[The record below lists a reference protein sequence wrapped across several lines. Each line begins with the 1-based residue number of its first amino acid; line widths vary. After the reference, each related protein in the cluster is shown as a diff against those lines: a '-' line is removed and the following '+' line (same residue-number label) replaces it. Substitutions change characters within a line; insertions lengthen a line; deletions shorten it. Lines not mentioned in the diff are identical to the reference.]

1 MSALLSAE
9 RQFEILSRQVEEI
22 IPESGLLERLKGSLQ
37 ERRPLRVKQGF
48 DPTAPDIHLG
58 HTVGLRK
65 LRAFQDLG
73 HQVVLIV
80 GDYTGMVGD
89 PSGRS
94 KTRPQLSLDELE
106 RNAQTYLEQFFRVLE
121 RSPAPPKLPVE
132 IHRNGEWFAPMS
144 FADVLKLVSQYTVS
158 QMLERDDFSKRFEAE
173 QPISVHELLYPLMQG
188 RDSVEIRA
196 DVELGA
202 TEQKFNL
209 LVGRELQRQA
219 GQPPQIVM
227 TLPVL
232 PGLDGV
238 QRMSKS
244 LGNYIGVSDS
254 PSEMFGKVM
263 SIPDT
268 LMPAYW
274 SLVADRADE
283 ESREIERDLGL
294 PAGELDRRGI
304 GWMAEGEDGG
314 AKVRALEPRVNPMLV
329 KKRLGERIVAM
340 YHGVAA
346 AERARTDFE
355 AQFSRREVPEHLEE
369 FGRGQLDQ
377 AMGEAASPGIID
389 LAVASGVAS
398 SRSAARR
405 LVEQGAVELDG
416 ERVRTFDVKVDPD
429 REHLLRIGRK
439 MLKYRPGAGAS
450 SA

>member
-1 MSALLSAE
+1 MRRMSSPVSAE

-22 IPESGLLERLKGSLQ
+22 IPESGFLERLKSSLHD
-37 ERRPLRVKQGF
+37 RRPLRVKQGF

-94 KTRPQLSLDELE
+94 KTRPQLSLAELE
-106 RNAQTYLEQFFRVLE
+106 GNAKTYLEQFFRVLDPN
-121 RSPAPPKLPVE
+121 PAPPKLPVE
-132 IHRNGEWFAPMS
+132 IHRNGEWFARMT
-144 FADVLKLVSQYTVS
+144 FRDVLELVSQYTVS
-158 QMLERDDFSKRFEAE
+158 QMLERDDFSKRFQAE

-232 PGLDGV
+232 PGVDGV

-254 PSEMFGKVM
+254 ASEMFGKVM
-263 SIPDT
+263 SIPDV
-268 LMPAYW
+268 LLPAYW
-274 SLVADRADE
+274 SLVADRTEE

-294 PAGELDRRGI
+294 PKGELDRRGI
-304 GWMAEGEDGG
+304 GWMAEGDGG
-314 AKVRALEPRVNPMLV
+314 ARARALEPRVNPMLV
-329 KKRLGERIVAM
+329 KKRLAERIVSM
-340 YHGVAA
+340 YHGGEAA
-346 AERARTDFE
+346 SRARGDFE
-355 AQFSRREVPEHLEE
+355 AQFSRKEVPEHLEE
-369 FGRGQLDQ
+369 FGRAKLSGQTPY
-377 AMGEAASPGIID
+377 SIID
-389 LAVASGVAS
+389 FAVASGVAS

-405 LVEQGAVELDG
+405 LVEQGAVDLDG
-416 ERVRTFDVKVDPD
+416 APVREFDTPVDPD
-429 REHLLRIGRK
+429 REHLLRLGRK
-439 MLKYRPGAGAS
+439 MLRYRP
-450 SA
+450 

>member
-1 MSALLSAE
+1 MIPAE

-22 IPESGLLERLKGSLQ
+22 IPESGLLERLKSSLHDG
-37 ERRPLRVKQGF
+37 RPMRVKQGF

-94 KTRPQLSLDELE
+94 KTRPQLTREEVE
-106 RNAQTYLEQFFRVLE
+106 RNAETYLDQFFRVLDPHPA
-121 RSPAPPKLPVE
+121 SPRLPVE
-132 IHRNGEWFAPMS
+132 VHRNGEWFARMA
-144 FADVLKLVSQYTVS
+144 FADVLRLVSQYTVS
-158 QMLERDDFSKRFEAE
+158 QMLERDDFSKRFEGE
-173 QPISVHELLYPLMQG
+173 QPIGVHELLYPLMQG
-188 RDSVEIRA
+188 RDSVEIQA
-196 DVELGA
+196 DVEIGA

-209 LVGRELQRQA
+209 LVGRELQRLA

-244 LGNYIGVSDS
+244 LGNYIGVGDS

-263 SIPDT
+263 SIPDA
-268 LMPAYW
+268 LLPAYW
-274 SLVADRADE
+274 SLVADRSDE
-283 ESREIERDLGL
+283 EAREIERDLGL
-294 PAGELDRRGI
+294 PAGELDRPGA
-304 GWMAEGEDGG
+304 GWTGEAG
-314 AKVRALEPRVNPMLV
+314 AGAGRASPLEPRVNPMLV

-340 YHGVAA
+340 YHGGDAA
-346 AERARTDFE
+346 TRARADFE
-355 AQFSRREVPEHLEE
+355 AQFSRREVPEHLDV
-369 FGRGQLDQ
+369 FTLQVRR
-377 AMGEAASPGIID
+377 AIAKGELQPFTIID
-389 LAVASGVAS
+389 LAVASGIPS

-405 LVEQGAVELDG
+405 LVEQGAVDLDG
-416 ERVRTFDVKVDPD
+416 KPVRALDLKVDPD
-429 REHLLRIGRK
+429 QEHLIRIGRK
-439 MLKYRPGAGAS
+439 MMRYLPGAGTPT
-450 SA
+450 